1 VHNYRYR
8 FNGTGDVTLSDG
20 LDVSGTGTFS
30 EAVTITTESCC
41 FGRCS
46 HDGVEIK
53 TGGLLV
59 FAGGATIPIQVC
71 TAGDVTLS
79 DGDLDVSGT
88 GTFGEAA
95 VTITTGG
102 LAVSAGAATIGVEIQ
117 DWWTVGLPWC
127 YNYDT
132 GLMVLHAD
140 VTLSD
145 GDLDMS
151 GTGTFR

>member
-1 VHNYRYR
+1 
-8 FNGTGDVTLSDG
+8 
-20 LDVSGTGTFS
+20 
-30 EAVTITTESCC
+30 
-41 FGRCS
+41 
-46 HDGVEIK
+46 
-53 TGGLLV
+53 
-59 FAGGATIPIQVC
+59 
-71 TAGDVTLS
+71 LS

-117 DWWTVGLPWC
+117 DWWTIGLAVVLQLR
-127 YNYDT
+127 YRFN
-132 GLMVLHAD
+132 GLARD